1 MKKRWLGAVLAGVMV
16 LSLAACGGGKDET
29 KAPDTEAAET
39 KAAEDTVADEGTE
52 AVGGT
57 EAAGGEVKKYKIAYA
72 FAKTKIPICVA
83 NACIYRVGKQA
94 ALDMYVLPKFGEYYA
109 HTRILAYGHFF
120 GISQFG
126 VLYKRIQGER
136 RAFSAFAFRRLSHSV
151 PAGRG
156 QFQARLFRKFVY
168 NVLNGIRLYNSHKCV
183 SVK

>member
-72 FAKTKIPICVA
+72 FANMDENNMRTLE
-83 NACIYRVGKQA
+83 GLQA
-94 ALDMYVLPKFGEYYA
+94 AIEAKNATGEYEIELIY
-109 HTRILAYGHFF
+109 TDSQSQVDKQ
-120 GISQFG
+120 ISD
-126 VLYKRIQGER
+126 VESLIQQE
-136 RAFSAFAFRRLSHSV
+136 
-151 PAGRG
+151 PD
-156 QFQARLFRKFVY
+156 
-168 NVLNGIRLYNSHKCV
+168 
-183 SVK
+183 